1 MGQPEL
7 GLACTVTQ
15 AGEHGNAPKPQAS
28 KHGEFFFWGGCNIKG
43 SNLVGGHD
51 YNKPTTELLLSLE
64 VQCKHQ

>member
-28 KHGEFFFWGGCNIKG
+28 KHGQFFFWVQYQG
-43 SNLVGGHD
+43 SNLVGGHN